1 MKSVLITGTSK
12 GLGNALLEVFLKNG
26 WRVFALARNVNSFS
40 KLTELHKNTC
50 IPIEADITDGR
61 CSEIIKS
68 IIKSKTKSLDVLI
81 NNAGNAE
88 KCFGIENV
96 DPIDLDNHFKVH
108 VSGAFRIIKVCL
120 PYLEKSVEPIII
132 NVSSRKGSI
141 NKINSG
147 EFRILLP
154 YQIAKAAQNML
165 TVGLNQELK
174 DTKIKTY
181 SIHPGNLKTDV
192 APPDADTE
200 PTAAAEKMYNW
211 INSEEKH
218 SESNFHSIMD
228 GTVLEW

>member
-12 GLGNALLEVFLKNG
+12 GLGNALLEVFLRNG
-26 WRVFALARNVNSFS
+26 WMVYALARNINSFS
-40 KLTELHKNTC
+40 KLTDLYQDTC
-50 IPIEADITDGR
+50 VPVEADVTKENS
-61 CSEIIKS
+61 SETIER
-68 IIKSKTKSLDVLI
+68 IIKSKTNNLDVLI

-96 DPIDLDNHFKVH
+96 NPIDLDNHFKVH
-108 VSGAFRIIKVCL
+108 VSGAFRIIKSCI
-120 PYLEKSVEPIII
+120 PYLKNSFEPIII

-147 EFRILLP
+147 EYRILLP

-165 TVGLNQELK
+165 TVGLNHELK

-192 APPDADTE
+192 APPDADTD
-200 PTAAAEKMYNW
+200 AKVAAEKIYNW
-211 INSEEKH
+211 INAGEKP
-218 SESNFHSIMD
+218 SVRFFHSIMD
-228 GTVLEW
+228 ETTLEW